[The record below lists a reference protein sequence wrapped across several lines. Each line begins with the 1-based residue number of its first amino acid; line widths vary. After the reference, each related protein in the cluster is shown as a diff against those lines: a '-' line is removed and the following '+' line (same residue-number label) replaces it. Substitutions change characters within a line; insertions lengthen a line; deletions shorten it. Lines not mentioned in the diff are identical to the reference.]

1 MAAYRRLD
9 GKSNDHLLLREG
21 GRIFFLREGG
31 RIFFLREGRQIS
43 LLERVVNFDYLL
55 KIGIFGLTN
64 KLRNLIF

>member
-21 GRIFFLREGG
+21 GRIFFLREGS
-31 RIFFLREGRQIS
+31 QIS